1 MQPIKKQNKH
11 CQISL
16 WKIKM
21 SSSNVQVVVIKD
33 TLNNFINVR
42 LKLTKNQAN
51 AKQHPEDEYLVLE
64 NYSFFIHVVIQN

>member
-11 CQISL
+11 CQISP

-21 SSSNVQVVVIKD
+21 SSSNVQVVVIKY

-51 AKQHPEDEYLVLE
+51 AKQHPEDEYLVFE
-64 NYSFFIHVVIQN
+64 NY